1 MLKLDLYTL
10 DVVTIANLL
19 ATSAVMFLI
28 WTLNKRV
35 SGIRRCAISSL
46 LLCAGF
52 AAIPL
57 RVYIPGKA
65 VILFP
70 NLIIFAGALLLLDG
84 IRTFRGFRR
93 ETGWFVMLS
102 AAFTACFCYWLFVD
116 DKMNIRVAVGSLFWA
131 AGAFWCAWS
140 MAVEVP
146 REDRKVYWSTAL
158 IFAVEGAG
166 LLVRSVSG
174 ASSQPDNLGFLHVH
188 LETINFFTLNLA
200 TVGSAF
206 GMSMATILKLQ
217 REAERLALYDVLT
230 NLPNR
235 RMFEERLEE
244 AERRVSGSA
253 RNIALIYCDIDD
265 FKAINDT
272 VGHEGGDKA
281 LQVVSEHLRGAV
293 HDGISL
299 ARVGGDEFVM
309 LIEDAPSRHEIN
321 ALVRTLT
328 STVERRIEFEG
339 RSVALKISCGV
350 AMYPDDVGS
359 VSDLMRL
366 ADAGMYM
373 MKQHGR
379 APAAVRAAS

>member
-1 MLKLDLYTL
+1 MPKLDLYTL

-35 SGIRRCAISSL
+35 SGIRRCATSSL
-46 LLCAGF
+46 LLCIGF
-52 AAIPL
+52 MAIPA
-57 RVYIPGKA
+57 RMYIPGKA

-84 IRTFRGFRR
+84 IRSFRGFRR
-93 ETGWFVMLS
+93 ETGWFALLAV
-102 AAFTACFCYWLFVD
+102 AFTSCFCYWLFVE

-146 REDRKVYWSTAL
+146 PEDRRVYLSTAL
-158 IFAVEGAG
+158 IFAIEGAG
-166 LLVRSVSG
+166 LLVRSVTG
-174 ASSQPDNLGFLHVH
+174 ASSQPDNLGFLHVR

-200 TVGSAF
+200 TIGSAF
-206 GMSMATILKLQ
+206 GLSMATILKLQ
-217 REAERLALYDVLT
+217 REAERLAFYDVLT

-244 AERRVSGSA
+244 AERRVSDSA
-253 RNIALIYCDIDD
+253 RNIGLIYCDIDD

-272 VGHEGGDKA
+272 LGHEGGDKA
-281 LQVVSEHLRGAV
+281 LRVVSEHLSGAV
-293 HDGISL
+293 RDGISL

-309 LIEDAPSRHEIN
+309 LIEDAPSRTEIN
-321 ALVRTLT
+321 ALVRKLT
-328 STVERRIEFEG
+328 STVEGRVEFEG

-379 APAAVRAAS
+379 VPAAVRAAS